1 MAWRRKSGVP
11 GPNHHL
17 TSSPQVPFKIP
28 IIKYDTRNTFP
39 YLVGNKPLLITLR
52 KRSPTFLPTAADTKK
67 DLTLPSLFQMP
78 EASHQAAQ
86 GYLSESEPVL
96 DLPVI
101 DQYPL
106 CPDCMRMKAERL
118 ALKEKDSR
126 YQGLPHF
133 IKPTKKMVI
142 LDAPKHLQL
151 PLMDFMSEKSTT
163 TKHKSPVTTIN
174 EDIDAENVQ
183 YRLQMRAIWGPKK
196 PIQTLYTDLIAS
208 SDSTRTYK
216 KESPP
221 DPKSMWTEFNIKIP
235 KHSKYY

>member
-1 MAWRRKSGVP
+1 MGK
-11 GPNHHL
+11 N
-17 TSSPQVPFKIP
+17 PQKVPFKIP

-118 ALKEKDSR
+118 ALKEKQDSR